1 MIREEQQKA
10 FEELKRIFSSEPTLM
25 LPDPYKAFF
34 LETDTS
40 LVATGA
46 VLYQINQEG
55 EYQPCSF
62 ISQSLDATQQKYDIY
77 DRELLAIY
85 RALTMWRQYLLHS
98 NFPIT
103 IWTDH
108 ENLTRFREVKKLS
121 PRQV

>member
-1 MIREEQQKA
+1 
-10 FEELKRIFSSEPTLM
+10 M
-25 LPDPYKAFF
+25 LPNPYKAFF
-34 LETDTS
+34 LETDAS